1 MNVNQTPSS
10 TPWPSA
16 PSSPSSPSSRRGRR
30 AGRTSVDR
38 PAPRDA
44 ADVLAEVYGLIL
56 SWPTPEERAAAR
68 PESAAETEE
77 REGR

>member
-1 MNVNQTPSS
+1 MNANPTPST

-44 ADVLAEVYGLIL
+44 ADVLAAVYGLIL
-56 SWPTPEERAAAR
+56 TWPTPEEAAR
-68 PESAAETEE
+68 PESAAEAAGGE
-77 REGR
+77 R

>member
-1 MNVNQTPSS
+1 MNANPTPSA

-16 PSSPSSPSSRRGRR
+16 PSSPSSPPSRRGRR
-30 AGRTSVDR
+30 AGRASIGA

-56 SWPTPEERAAAR
+56 GWPTPEERAAAR
-68 PESAAETEE
+68 PESAAEAARGGE
-77 REGR
+77 